1 MKLTDSDYLDYAC
14 PLHVL
19 NTDGFTNLKK
29 NVMLLK
35 KYNGDP
41 DKVREHYEID
51 DMLTNLKTQKRALL
65 YKDQLEDQAI
75 QQLSEQEGL
84 PKVIKLLHR
93 FDGDTDR
100 CLRHVEQKRLKF
112 RAQLTQSAPSSSSSL
127 DQLSSSDD
135 SDSLPDSFLS
145 DSNPFE
151 PSYYCDIDIDLDTNN
166 DHDAAQHENVPFS
179 SAASPSS
186 HSHSHSHFRS
196 EGGRDRRLSNSLTRI
211 EKKIKKLNSRRR
223 RIEEKI
229 RGSSSLFSAI
239 ALA

>member
-65 YKDQLEDQAI
+65 YKDQLEDQGI

-135 SDSLPDSFLS
+135 SDSLPDSLLS

-151 PSYYCDIDIDLDTNN
+151 PSYYCDIDIDLDTND

-179 SAASPSS
+179 SAASPS
-186 HSHSHSHFRS
+186 SHSHSHFRS